1 MISRKSA
8 TIENGLSTYVRYG
21 THHPRPGAHTA
32 VFYFKSCWN
41 FWNLDDGGYLG
52 AGLNSVRSLNQKT
65 SPIGFMALS
74 LSIRLSCGVE
84 QNKKRNWN
92 WRNRRS
98 WAAFFSRA
106 ESDQIGPSQAESDR
120 IGPSRTKSDEVGPIE
135 KKVAIDMQ
143 IKQKAASFAL
153 LKKKTSDRVGL
164 SPAES
169 DRVGP
174 NRTYESDRV
183 GRSRKSVQV

>member
-1 MISRKSA
+1 
-8 TIENGLSTYVRYG
+8 
-21 THHPRPGAHTA
+21 
-32 VFYFKSCWN
+32 
-41 FWNLDDGGYLG
+41 
-52 AGLNSVRSLNQKT
+52 
-65 SPIGFMALS
+65 MALT

-84 QNKKRNWN
+84 QNKKRNWI

-153 LKKKTSDRVGL
+153 LKKKIGPNRT
-164 SPAES
+164 ES

-174 NRTYESDRV
+174 NRTESDEV
-183 GRSRKSVQV
+183 GNRFKFKSGNRRNRANRRRFADFLLTSQKCEFKKSF

>member
-1 MISRKSA
+1 
-8 TIENGLSTYVRYG
+8 
-21 THHPRPGAHTA
+21 
-32 VFYFKSCWN
+32 
-41 FWNLDDGGYLG
+41 
-52 AGLNSVRSLNQKT
+52 
-65 SPIGFMALS
+65 MALS

-92 WRNRRS
+92 LRNRRS

-106 ESDQIGPSQAESDR
+106 ESDQIGRSQAESDR

-153 LKKKTSDRVGL
+153 LKKKKI
-164 SPAES
+164 
-169 DRVGP
+169 GP
-174 NRTYESDRV
+174 NRTESGRIGPSRTESDRIGPSRTKSEIGSNLNRV
-183 GRSRKSVQV
+183 IGAIGRIADDLRIFCLHRRNANSKNVFK